1 MIELKFFGKD
11 AKFHHIGI
19 AVKSIKNVSPF
30 SPIITDSIQKV
41 SVAFVLVN
49 GVNIEL
55 IEPFSDNS
63 PITESLKKRIKFL
76 HICYTVSDIE
86 MAIKEC
92 REYGFH
98 CIARPIQ
105 ATAFNNKIAW
115 VYSNEWG
122 LFELLEDSKMGK
134 NDKR

>member
-1 MIELKFFGKD
+1 VIELKFFGKD